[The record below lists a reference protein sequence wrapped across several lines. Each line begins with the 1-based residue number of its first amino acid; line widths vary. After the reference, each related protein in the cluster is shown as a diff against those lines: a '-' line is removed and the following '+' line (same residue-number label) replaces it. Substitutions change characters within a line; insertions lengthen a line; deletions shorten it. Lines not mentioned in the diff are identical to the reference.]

1 MGRAIALINNVSYP
15 TTDFAVPE
23 YTAAQ
28 TPVWSF
34 DDTTDESID
43 FYMVLTTAYSGGDL
57 KVIVPWTLKTWVTS
71 TTVDWEVSI
80 ARIRDDADPITSLT
94 FATAQTV
101 IDTVAGTAG
110 ETSHAEITFTA
121 SQFDDIAIGDQF
133 CLRLTRDASGGTAS
147 GDALAMVPYVENA

>member
-80 ARIRDDADPITSLT
+80 TPGS
-94 FATAQTV
+94 
-101 IDTVAGTAG
+101 
-110 ETSHAEITFTA
+110 
-121 SQFDDIAIGDQF
+121 
-133 CLRLTRDASGGTAS
+133 
-147 GDALAMVPYVENA
+147 